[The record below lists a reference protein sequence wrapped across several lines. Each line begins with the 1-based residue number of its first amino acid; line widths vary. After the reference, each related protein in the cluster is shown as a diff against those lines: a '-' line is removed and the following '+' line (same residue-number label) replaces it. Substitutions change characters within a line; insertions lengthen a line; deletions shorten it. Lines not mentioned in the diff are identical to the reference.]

1 MNVNNFFFL
10 IYIIKKMSNCDL
22 EKYLIESLDL
32 SKDSNSYIFKHPK
45 ESRFKIFFNNLKA
58 KRKRKTM
65 SVNPKNIMLGLDKR
79 TSIII
84 KNIPEDLSPEQ
95 FQKIILKF
103 NPYIDFY
110 YVPLKIKTR
119 KKLRVAFVNVLN
131 FIDIVPIYMGLLYK
145 MKFIYHNPHIEME
158 ICYSKVQGKDLLIK
172 RFFKELNLIE

>member
-1 MNVNNFFFL
+1 
-10 IYIIKKMSNCDL
+10 
-22 EKYLIESLDL
+22 
-32 SKDSNSYIFKHPK
+32 
-45 ESRFKIFFNNLKA
+45 
-58 KRKRKTM
+58 M

-84 KNIPEDLSPEQ
+84 KNIPEELTPEQ
-95 FQKIILKF
+95 FKKIILNF

-131 FIDIVPIYMGLLYK
+131 FLDIVPIYMGLLYK

-172 RFFKELNLIE
+172 RFFQELKCV